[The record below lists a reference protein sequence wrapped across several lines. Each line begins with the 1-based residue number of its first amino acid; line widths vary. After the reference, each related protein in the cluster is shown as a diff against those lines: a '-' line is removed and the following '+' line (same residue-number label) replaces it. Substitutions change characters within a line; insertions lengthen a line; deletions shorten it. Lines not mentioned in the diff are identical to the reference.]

1 MTLTRLS
8 VITMSMQSSA
18 GSGGC
23 QVQDRSAGL
32 AAQVRGAVWSGT
44 CASLMALRDKERRA
58 PSCIAFLV
66 SPRYNFVE
74 SCICT

>member
-8 VITMSMQSSA
+8 VITMSMQSSP
-18 GSGGC
+18 GSGRC
-23 QVQDRSAGL
+23 QVQDRLAGL

-58 PSCIAFLV
+58 PPLHCISFFT
-66 SPRYNFVE
+66 P
-74 SCICT
+74 I